1 MRLFRLFLAIALCL
15 APIAV
20 PAQKKPAT
28 LVIISV
34 DGMKP
39 EYATRADEHGLKVPV
54 LRSFLKDG
62 TYAEGVIGVIPTV
75 TYPSHTTLVTG
86 VWPAEHGVI
95 DNTIFDPERIHPDV
109 WYWDFQDIKVP
120 TLYTQAKAAGLK
132 TAAVSWPVTVG
143 APIDYLV
150 AEGMQS
156 EHTDTPSGSPYNP
169 ADIMTQL
176 HVTRTRESY
185 PDTAKTE
192 TAVGILHKFHPNLML
207 VHLTDLDHQEHQ
219 HGPFSPEANAAME
232 ILDSQIGQI
241 EKAALEVDP
250 SARIAVVSD
259 HGFMPIHHRVNLDV
273 LLVQAG
279 LITLKPE
286 KAAALPKGE
295 SPVRFWQAA
304 GWGANGSMAIVL
316 RDPKDKVVLAKVKA
330 ILDKAAADPANGI
343 AEVIAQPELTRRG
356 GFPQASF
363 LVDFKSGYQ
372 PGSALQEPLVVDSTD
387 LGAHGYLPTHPEVR
401 STFMVKGSGVA
412 AGRDLKI
419 IDMRQ
424 IAPTFA
430 QMLGI
435 TLPAA
440 KLPPVAVKP

>member
-1 MRLFRLFLAIALCL
+1 MRLSRLLVATALCL
-15 APIAV
+15 AALAAN
-20 PAQKKPAT
+20 AQKKPSL
-28 LVIISV
+28 LVVISI

-39 EYATRADEHGLKVPV
+39 EYATHADEHGLKVPV
-54 LRSFLKDG
+54 LRSFLREG
-62 TYAEGVIGVIPTV
+62 AYAEGVVGVVPTV

-86 VWPAEHGVI
+86 VWPAEHGVVN
-95 DNTIFDPERIHPDV
+95 NTVFDPERTHPDV
-109 WYWDFQDIKVP
+109 WYWDFHDIKVA

-156 EHTDTPSGSPYNP
+156 EHTDTPSSSPYRP
-169 ADIMTQL
+169 ADIMEQL
-176 HVTRTRESY
+176 HITRTRESY
-185 PDTAKTE
+185 PDAAKTQ
-192 TAVGILHKFHPNLML
+192 TAVGILQKFHPDFML
-207 VHLTDLDHQEHQ
+207 VHLTDLDHQEHV

-232 ILDSQIGQI
+232 ILDSEVGQI

-259 HGFMPIHHRVNLDV
+259 HGFMPIHSMVNLDV
-273 LLVQAG
+273 LLAQAG
-279 LITLKPE
+279 LMHPKPL
-286 KAAALPKGE
+286 KAAARLPGE
-295 SPVRFWQAA
+295 SAVYTWEAA
-304 GWGANGSMAIVL
+304 GWGANGSTAIVL
-316 RDPKDKVVLAKVKA
+316 RHPGDKAVLAKVKA

-343 AEVIAQPELTRRG
+343 AEVVAQPELTRRG

-372 PGSALQEPLVVDSTD
+372 PGSALRGPVVTSSTD
-387 LGAHGYLPTHPEVR
+387 LGAHGFLPTHPEVR
-401 STFMVKGSGVA
+401 STFMVKGAGIAS
-412 AGRDLKI
+412 GRDLKV

-430 QMLGI
+430 RMLGI
-435 TLPAA
+435 GLPAA
-440 KLPPVAVKP
+440 RLPAVAVGP

>member
-1 MRLFRLFLAIALCL
+1 MRLSRLFLAATLCL
-15 APIAV
+15 VSIAA
-20 PAQKKPAT
+20 PAQKQPPT

-39 EYATRADEHGLKVPV
+39 EYATHADEHGLKVPV
-54 LRSFLKDG
+54 LRRFLKEG

-109 WYWDFQDIKVP
+109 WYWDFHDIKVP

-169 ADIMTQL
+169 ADIMAQL

-185 PDTAKTE
+185 PDAAKTE
-192 TAVGILHKFHPNLML
+192 TAVGILHKFHPTLML
-207 VHLTDLDHQEHQ
+207 VHLTELDHQEHG
-219 HGPFSPEANAAME
+219 HGPFSPEANATME
-232 ILDSQIGQI
+232 ILDTEIGQI
-241 EKAALEVDP
+241 EKAALELDP

-259 HGFMPIHHRVNLDV
+259 HGFMPISHRVNLDV
-273 LLVQAG
+273 LLAQAG
-279 LITLKPE
+279 LIHPKPE
-286 KAAALPKGE
+286 KASARLKGE
-295 SPVRFWQAA
+295 SAIYSWEAA

-316 RDPKDKVVLAKVKA
+316 HDPNDKAILAKVKA
-330 ILDKAAADPANGI
+330 VLEKAAADPANGI
-343 AEVIAQPELTRRG
+343 AEIVAQPELTHRG

-372 PGSALQEPLVVDSTD
+372 PGSALRGPLVTPSED

-401 STFMVKGSGVA
+401 STFMVKGSGIA
-412 AGRDLKI
+412 AGRDLKV